1 MSNAKTG
8 GAAKGKKGGAAPP
21 KKGAATATAT
31 APKTAAPGEA
41 PNGKLTIIAWS
52 AFTVDG
58 QVDKNG
64 RPAPR
69 WGDKVTAD
77 NVIAGATVAVLGVG
91 LTSKGTSKSDSAT
104 TFDLTA
110 LANGAYTLRFVPTA
124 EQLATQPAGP
134 KLQPNVKATKS
145 TAAAPV
151 LPPAPGTTSKTPLP
165 AWVPRMYRTIDLQIV
180 WKNGALAQQPTVV
193 DGLGRC
199 RVIRFLPNLLEV
211 DWKPEWV
218 RAKNIVRRAA
228 RKTLRPQTG
237 SVSPVANAPRIDAVV
252 LHRTGKAKIGSS
264 LSEFTTTVICSHYII
279 DVDGF
284 VVMLV
289 PDEYQGAHAGT
300 GAVWDK
306 EYVVNNFSIGIE
318 LVNESGPFP
327 SVQMQALVDLLQKLV
342 TEHKIKRDRVLGHCE
357 VEALTVNNKGL
368 VANNRNDC
376 PGSEFDWT
384 LLEKK
389 GLALA
394 PLATRLP
401 PHRFFRD
408 NPSQSLVPRDN
419 DKSARY
425 GGTDRRTS
433 WQGTIRTI
441 QDDLAVIGYEEEPDA
456 TQQNALRTAG
466 HKVFA
471 VRGEYDRVMERTV
484 QRFQQR
490 YMAAS
495 RNVKTAA
502 GAINRATSEM
512 IFAVRYAK
520 TRVP

>member
-1 MSNAKTG
+1 
-8 GAAKGKKGGAAPP
+8 
-21 KKGAATATAT
+21 
-31 APKTAAPGEA
+31 
-41 PNGKLTIIAWS
+41 
-52 AFTVDG
+52 
-58 QVDKNG
+58 
-64 RPAPR
+64 
-69 WGDKVTAD
+69 
-77 NVIAGATVAVLGVG
+77 
-91 LTSKGTSKSDSAT
+91 
-104 TFDLTA
+104 
-110 LANGAYTLRFVPTA
+110 
-124 EQLATQPAGP
+124 
-134 KLQPNVKATKS
+134 
-145 TAAAPV
+145 
-151 LPPAPGTTSKTPLP
+151 
-165 AWVPRMYRTIDLQIV
+165 MYRTIDLQIV

-357 VEALTVNNKGL
+357 VEALTTNSAGL

-376 PGSEFDWT
+376 PGREFDWT
-384 LLEKK
+384 QLEKK

-408 NPSQSLVPRDN
+408 NPTQSLVQGNSDI
-419 DKSARY
+419 KLRY
-425 GGTDRRTS
+425 GKPAVGEPSKYAGTL
-433 WQGTIRTI
+433 RTI
-441 QDDLAVIGYEEEPDA
+441 QDDLAAIGYEDEPSAKQKKDLVA
-456 TQQNALRTAG
+456 AG

-471 VRGEYDRVMERTV
+471 VGGAYDDVMLRTV

-490 YMAAS
+490 YLGDT
-495 RNVKTAA
+495 RNVKRIA
-502 GAINRATSEM
+502 GEVNRATSEM
-512 IFAVRYAK
+512 ILAVRYAR

>member
-1 MSNAKTG
+1 
-8 GAAKGKKGGAAPP
+8 
-21 KKGAATATAT
+21 
-31 APKTAAPGEA
+31 
-41 PNGKLTIIAWS
+41 
-52 AFTVDG
+52 
-58 QVDKNG
+58 
-64 RPAPR
+64 
-69 WGDKVTAD
+69 
-77 NVIAGATVAVLGVG
+77 
-91 LTSKGTSKSDSAT
+91 
-104 TFDLTA
+104 
-110 LANGAYTLRFVPTA
+110 
-124 EQLATQPAGP
+124 
-134 KLQPNVKATKS
+134 
-145 TAAAPV
+145 
-151 LPPAPGTTSKTPLP
+151 
-165 AWVPRMYRTIDLQIV
+165 MYRTIDLQIV
-180 WKNGALAQQPTVV
+180 WKSGALAKQPTVV
-193 DGLGRC
+193 DGRDRC

-218 RAKNIVRRAA
+218 RAKNIAHRAP
-228 RKTLRPQTG
+228 RKTLRLQTG

-289 PDEYQGAHAGT
+289 PDEYRGAHAGT

-306 EYVVNNFSIGIE
+306 EYVVNDFSIGIE

-357 VEALTVNNKGL
+357 VEALTVTKTGL
-368 VANNRNDC
+368 VANNRNEC

-408 NPSQSLVPRDN
+408 NPTLSLALNDTDKGPKYAGVPQTNATWR
-419 DKSARY
+419 
-425 GGTDRRTS
+425 
-433 WQGTIRTI
+433 GTIRTI
-441 QDDLAVIGYEEEPDA
+441 QDDLATIGYEEEPNA
-456 TQQNALRTAG
+456 RQQNALRTAG

-471 VRGEYDRVMERTV
+471 VRGEYDSVMERTV

-495 RNVKTAA
+495 RNTQVRPGK
-502 GAINRATSEM
+502 INRATSEM
-512 IFAVRYAK
+512 IFAVRYGK
-520 TRVP
+520 TRVL